1 MINLSSTLKD
11 IISFDWLLKARTDSF
26 AILLILT
33 PPIYFLWILK
43 IGMYTANRQGKSYV
57 FFIISVF
64 LVLLCALI
72 FVLFVEQFS
81 TLTVQVLIGIIFLS
95 WLYACIFAAMMVVKY
110 EFRNKDELPEVMD
123 YIHTFGQI
131 QYWILGIWVLQPKLN
146 GFMDNP

>member
-1 MINLSSTLKD
+1 MMNLNSILKD
-11 IISFDWLLKARTDSF
+11 VISFDWLLKARTDSF
-26 AILLILT
+26 AILFILI
-33 PPIYFLWILK
+33 PPIYFLWLLK
-43 IGMYTANRQGKSYV
+43 IGMFTARRQGKSSG
-57 FFIISVF
+57 FFIISV
-64 LVLLCALI
+64 LLALLCTLI

-81 TLTVQVLIGIIFLS
+81 TLTMQVLIGIIFLS

-131 QYWILGIWVLQPKLN
+131 QYWIFGIWVLQPKLN